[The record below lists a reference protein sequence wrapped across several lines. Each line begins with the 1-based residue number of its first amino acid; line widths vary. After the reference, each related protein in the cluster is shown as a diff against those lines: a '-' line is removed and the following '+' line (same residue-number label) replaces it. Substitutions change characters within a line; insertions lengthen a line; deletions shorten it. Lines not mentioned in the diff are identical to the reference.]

1 MIATILWRMAG
12 SPVVNYAMDFADVP
26 ADQWY
31 AEAVRWASSEGIV
44 GGYGNSFFGTGHPI
58 TREQFAVMLYRFA
71 QKQGY
76 DVSVGENTNILSY
89 TDVSSV
95 SEYAIPA
102 MQWAVGSGVITGTG
116 DTLAPQGETTRAQ
129 AAMML
134 MRFSEQYA

>member
-58 TREQFAVMLYRFA
+58 TR
-71 QKQGY
+71 
-76 DVSVGENTNILSY
+76 
-89 TDVSSV
+89 
-95 SEYAIPA
+95 
-102 MQWAVGSGVITGTG
+102 
-116 DTLAPQGETTRAQ
+116 AQ

>member
-1 MIATILWRMAG
+1 
-12 SPVVNYAMDFADVP
+12 
-26 ADQWY
+26 
-31 AEAVRWASSEGIV
+31 
-44 GGYGNSFFGTGHPI
+44 
-58 TREQFAVMLYRFA
+58 MLYRFA

-102 MQWAVGSGVITGTG
+102 MQWAVGSGVITGMG

-134 MRFSEQYA
+134 MRFCAQSA